1 MQGRF
6 ENLTVDGL
14 DLLMRCL
21 AGRIESY
28 GLNTENT
35 DHRMLLALFV
45 ELDCPYCAPHDLEE
59 KLLNYISE
67 HNRDQVR
74 DAVKDLGLI

>member
-1 MQGRF
+1 
-6 ENLTVDGL
+6 
-14 DLLMRCL
+14 
-21 AGRIESY
+21 
-28 GLNTENT
+28 
-35 DHRMLLALFV
+35 MLLALFV